1 MFIATM
7 FSYGSDTDAVGVDG
21 IQTCIG
27 LFLDTGAR
35 FYAIHIPFQPQH
47 YVTARN
53 AFVGYVNLTEPHFDR
68 AAARLYAVINGT
80 YRNEVYREVLDY
92 GLALG
97 GVRRF
102 KIVRV
107 SGLMTDSAAIILE
120 RIPFNNE
127 RRLKY
132 LRAGSVR
139 WQHGVGT
146 VRSGFYHNGSMQDVL
161 SVDTNLSHGWR
172 VVDDSNAS
180 IATTNW

>member
-53 AFVGYVNLTEPHFDR
+53 AFVAYVNLTEPNFDR
-68 AAARLYAVINGT
+68 AAALSTRSSTDLSE
-80 YRNEVYREVLDY
+80 RSSHCEVSDWV
-92 GLALG
+92 GLG

-107 SGLMTDSAAIILE
+107 SG
-120 RIPFNNE
+120 
-127 RRLKY
+127 
-132 LRAGSVR
+132 
-139 WQHGVGT
+139 
-146 VRSGFYHNGSMQDVL
+146 
-161 SVDTNLSHGWR
+161 
-172 VVDDSNAS
+172 
-180 IATTNW
+180 